1 MLSFIIPAH
10 NEQLLLGRTLDAAN
24 AAARVVGE
32 RCEIIVVDDSSTDES
47 ASIAIKNGARV
58 LHVHHRH
65 IAATRNAGA
74 RIANGKFFFFVD
86 ADTVVTTRT
95 VQAALRA
102 MRRGA
107 VGGGCVFRFDG
118 RIPLYARILHPLA
131 IGLARQI
138 KMVGGCCLFCTR
150 EAFQATGGFCE
161 KYYAAEEVAFTAAL
175 KRQGRFVVPRE
186 YVITSG
192 RKVRSMPASQVL
204 ALLARI
210 VVLGTSTFRT
220 REGLDVWYGPRLPD
234 SVDALFVL
242 SEPIHA

>member
-10 NEQLLLGRTLDAAN
+10 NEQLLVGRTLDAVHTT
-24 AAARVVGE
+24 ARVLEE
-32 RCEIIVVDDSSTDES
+32 RYEVIVVDDSSADET
-47 ASIAIKNGARV
+47 ASIALEYGAR
-58 LHVHHRH
+58 LIQVHHRQ

-86 ADTVVTTRT
+86 ADTVVTTRA
-95 VQAALRA
+95 VQAGLRA

-131 IGLARQI
+131 IGVARQM

-150 EAFQATGGFCE
+150 EAFQATGGFSE
-161 KYYAAEEVAFTAAL
+161 EYYAAEEVAFTAAL

-192 RKVRSMPASQVL
+192 RKVRSMPARQVL

-210 VVLGTSTFRT
+210 VVLGPSTFRK
-220 REGLDVWYGPRLPD
+220 REGLDIWYGPRLPD
-234 SVDALFVL
+234 SVDVLFAP
-242 SEPIHA
+242 SEAIHA